1 LALAHP
7 GVVVGVVVGALIA
20 PQKEKTMLEQD
31 TFKVAVR
38 MALAIDAELASRASQ
53 RVQTTES
60 PKTSQ
65 FTPVIARIR
74 QHAAVSMAQVR
85 PVVYV

>member
-1 LALAHP
+1 
-7 GVVVGVVVGALIA
+7 
-20 PQKEKTMLEQD
+20 MLEQD